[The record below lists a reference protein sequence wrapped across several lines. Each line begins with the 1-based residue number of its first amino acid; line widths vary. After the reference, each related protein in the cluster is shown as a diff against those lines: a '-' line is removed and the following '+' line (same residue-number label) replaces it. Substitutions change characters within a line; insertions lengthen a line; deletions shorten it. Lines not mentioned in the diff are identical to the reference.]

1 MGHEQLL
8 AVPHLQVVVE
18 TPAVL
23 QPAEPVPQHQVTAEQ
38 VRAADG
44 VFSRSSDAEVVLGLV
59 GLWTGT
65 LLLKDLAAEHFHL
78 PTEEEEEPGA
88 LPKPEG
94 EGEEP
99 TP

>member
-1 MGHEQLL
+1 
-8 AVPHLQVVVE
+8 
-18 TPAVL
+18 
-23 QPAEPVPQHQVTAEQ
+23 
-38 VRAADG
+38 
-44 VFSRSSDAEVVLGLV
+44 VVLGLV

-78 PTEEEEEPGA
+78 PTEEEEEEPGA

-99 TP
+99 TL